1 MKVFKKKIA
10 LTKTTLFLYKKQADL
25 PDYYLS
31 IDPTTV
37 LATTTNSSYPPPTR

>member
-10 LTKTTLFLYKKQADL
+10 LTKTTLFLYKKQVSSSSN
-25 PDYYLS
+25 YLS

-37 LATTTNSSYPPPTR
+37 LATTTNSSYPPQTN